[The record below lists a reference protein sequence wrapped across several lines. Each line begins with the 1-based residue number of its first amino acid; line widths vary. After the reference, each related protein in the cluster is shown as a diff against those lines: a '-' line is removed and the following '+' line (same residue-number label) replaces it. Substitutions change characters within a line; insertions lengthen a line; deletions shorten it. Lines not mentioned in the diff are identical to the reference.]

1 MALEQKELV
10 YSLTFQEVVDI
21 LKIIDES
28 PCQELRLEL
37 DEFKLEVIKGKQ
49 NSASAPARV
58 VTPPPPQGPPE
69 KSPPPPS
76 MESKVQDSREI
87 KPELKGDKTG
97 MPGIHVSAGKEP
109 PKISGIEVKT
119 PLTGTFYR
127 APSPGARPFV
137 EVGSRIEPGEQLA
150 IVEVM
155 KLMNSIKAPVKGIVR
170 QILVENETLVKMGQ
184 ILMII
189 EPV

>member
-1 MALEQKELV
+1 
-10 YSLTFQEVVDI
+10 
-21 LKIIDES
+21 
-28 PCQELRLEL
+28 
-37 DEFKLEVIKGKQ
+37 
-49 NSASAPARV
+49 
-58 VTPPPPQGPPE
+58 
-69 KSPPPPS
+69 

-97 MPGIHVSAGKEP
+97 MPGIHVSAGKES
-109 PKISGIEVKT
+109 PKISGVEVKT

-137 EVGSRIEPGEQLA
+137 EVGSQIEPGEQLA

-170 QILVENETLVKMGQ
+170 QILVENETMVKMGQ
-184 ILMII
+184 TLMII
-189 EPV
+189 EPA

>member
-1 MALEQKELV
+1 MTLEQKELV
-10 YSLTFQEVVDI
+10 YSLTYKEVVDI

-37 DEFKLEVIKGKQ
+37 DDFKLEVIKGKQ
-49 NSASAPARV
+49 NSASSPSGI
-58 VTPPPPQGPPE
+58 VTPPTPQSARE

-76 MESKVQDSREI
+76 MESKVQDSREA
-87 KPELKGDKTG
+87 KPELKGDQA
-97 MPGIHVSAGKEP
+97 GIQGIQVSAGKES

-137 EVGSRIEPGEQLA
+137 EPGSRVEPGDQLA

-170 QILVENETLVKMGQ
+170 EILVENETMVKMGQ
-184 ILMII
+184 GLMII

>member
-1 MALEQKELV
+1 
-10 YSLTFQEVVDI
+10 
-21 LKIIDES
+21 
-28 PCQELRLEL
+28 
-37 DEFKLEVIKGKQ
+37 
-49 NSASAPARV
+49 
-58 VTPPPPQGPPE
+58 
-69 KSPPPPS
+69 
-76 MESKVQDSREI
+76 
-87 KPELKGDKTG
+87 
-97 MPGIHVSAGKEP
+97 
-109 PKISGIEVKT
+109 VKT

-137 EVGSRIEPGEQLA
+137 EVGSQIEPGDQLA

-170 QILVENETLVKMGQ
+170 QILVENETMVKMGQ

>member
-10 YSLTFQEVVDI
+10 YSLTYKEVVDI

-28 PCQELRLEL
+28 PCQKLRLEL

-49 NSASAPARV
+49 NSASASAQV
-58 VTPPPPQGPPE
+58 VTPPLPQGPPE

-76 MESKVQDSREI
+76 MESKVQDSRET
-87 KPELKGDKTG
+87 KPELKGGKTD

-109 PKISGIEVKT
+109 PKISGVEVKT

-137 EVGSRIEPGEQLA
+137 EVGSQIEPGEQLA

-170 QILVENETLVKMGQ
+170 QILVENETMVKMGQ
-184 ILMII
+184 TLMII
-189 EPV
+189 EPA